1 MDIHNYER
9 RLRREEELLKKSEIN
24 NKNKELILKFKK
36 ELRAA
41 GISIPRIVRYMQ
53 TLRTISS
60 IVNKP
65 FTEWERDEI
74 IEVLNAIESRNYTVQ
89 TKNEFRKGMRKF
101 FKWLNGEEWKHLKVL
116 RGDKKDN
123 RKPETLTEDEI
134 IAMIEAAEHPRDK
147 AFIAVGY
154 EAGLR
159 IGELAN
165 LKLKNIIWNERGAKI
180 KVSGKTGERV
190 IPVVMAAPYL
200 RRWLD
205 IHPLKDPNSY
215 VFCSLSQRKFGEPL
229 EYQSLTKIIKTA
241 AKKAGIK
248 KRVHP
253 HILRH
258 SRASKLANY
267 LTESQMNQYF
277 GWVQGSDM
285 PRIYVHLSGRDIDRA
300 VYKMYGM
307 EEEEEKQEKMK
318 PIKCPRC
325 GHMNA
330 PTDFYCGRCAL
341 ILDEKERLRLEMEE
355 PKVAKE
361 MLNMIMQ
368 DPALLEKLKD
378 MIAFIERA
386 REDPK
391 YAQMLM
397 QLREDKI

>member
-147 AFIAVGY
+147 AFIAVSY

-159 IGELAN
+159 IGEIAN

-267 LTESQMNQYF
+267 LTELQMNQYF

-307 EEEEEKQEKMK
+307 EEEEEKQEKIK

-325 GHMNA
+325 GYINA

-397 QLREDKI
+397 QLRGG